1 MSRKKRYIKSL
12 SSEERAL
19 LEQGRKSNKGYQFQ
33 NRCHAILLSESGKT
47 VAELQSFY
55 GVSPQTIYSW
65 FDRWEQ
71 GGITALENKPGQGR
85 KALLRVDNKDHVKV
99 VDEAVAKVNKKGGNL
114 LAEIESELE
123 LERGLSKKMLRT
135 FLKKLDTCGNEVA
148 ES

>member
-12 SSEERAL
+12 SKDERAL
-19 LEQGRKSNKGYQFQ
+19 LEQGRKSKKGYQFQ

-47 VAELQSFY
+47 VSELQDIY

-71 GGITALENKPGQGR
+71 GGIEALENKPGRGR
-85 KALLRVDNKDHVKV
+85 KAVLRTDNKEHVKI
-99 VDEAVAKVNKKGGNL
+99 VDKAVAKVNKKGGNL
-114 LAEIESELE
+114 LAEIESELD

-135 FLKKLDTCGNEVA
+135 FLKKLDTSGNEVD

>member
-12 SSEERAL
+12 SEDERAL
-19 LEQGRKSNKGYQFQ
+19 LDQGRKSNKGYQFQ

-47 VAELQSFY
+47 VAELQDIY
-55 GVSPQTIYSW
+55 GVSHQTIYSW

-71 GGITALENKPGQGR
+71 GGIEALENKPGRGR
-85 KALLRVDNKDHVKV
+85 KAVLRTDNKDHVKAVDKAV
-99 VDEAVAKVNKKGGNL
+99 VKVNKKGGNL
-114 LAEIESELE
+114 LAEIESELD

-135 FLKKLDTCGNEVA
+135 FLKKLDTSGNEVA

>member
-12 SSEERAL
+12 SADQRAL

-47 VAELQSFY
+47 VAELQDIY

-71 GGITALENKPGQGR
+71 GGIESLKNKPGRGR
-85 KALLRVDNKDHVKV
+85 KAVLRTDNKDHVRV
-99 VDEAVAKVNKKGGNL
+99 VDKAVAKVNKKGGNL
-114 LAEIESELE
+114 LAEIESELD
-123 LERGLSKKMLRT
+123 LERGLTKKILRT
-135 FLKKLDTCGNEVA
+135 FLKKLDTSGNEAA
-148 ES
+148 EL